1 MTSNLISADCFIN
14 SSVIIGNN
22 VIINSGVTIHSNVNI
37 HNNVTIYNNVTI
49 SSGTHIHDGVV
60 IYPETRIGAN
70 CVILEHVTLGRPPET
85 AGALTRPLKHSYPPL
100 RVGDSCLIGPSSK
113 IYRGT
118 TIGNQ
123 VSIYEFVTVREEC
136 VLGNG
141 VVLAPG
147 VSVNYETTIGD
158 RTRVMHSTHLT
169 GGMIIEE
176 DVFISLHVG
185 TTNDHLIE
193 TIRGSRAWAGAHIER
208 GCVIGAGVMLA
219 PGIRIG
225 EGSHITMQSVVTY
238 DVPPYTLI
246 KTEVQQDSGRIRL
259 GNRQVPLRRRR
270 PASHETAHSP
280 ITPDTAT

>member
-1 MTSNLISADCFIN
+1 MLNTNTVG
-14 SSVIIGNN
+14 SSCVIPSTVIMGKNICIQNN
-22 VIINSGVTIHSNVNI
+22 VIISPDVILYNNI
-37 HNNVTIYNNVTI
+37 TIYNNVSI
-49 SSGTHIHDGVV
+49 GSGTHIHDGVV
-60 IYPETRIGAN
+60 IYPETRIGEN

-85 AGALTRPLKHSYPPL
+85 AGALTRPLKQSYPPL
-100 RVGDSCLIGPSSK
+100 SVGDSCLIGPSSK

-118 TIGNQ
+118 NIGNH

-158 RTRVMHSTHLT
+158 RTKVMHSTHLT

-185 TTNDHLIE
+185 TTNDHLVE
-193 TIRGSRAWAGAHIER
+193 TIRDSRTWKGAHIER

-225 EGSHITMQSVVTY
+225 EGSHITMQSVVTN
-238 DVPPYTLI
+238 DVPAYTLI
-246 KTEVQQDSGRIRL
+246 KTEVEQDSGRIRL
-259 GNRQVPLRRRR
+259 GNRQVPLRRRPR
-270 PASHETAHSP
+270 TSHDIAQS
-280 ITPDTAT
+280 TPNTLT